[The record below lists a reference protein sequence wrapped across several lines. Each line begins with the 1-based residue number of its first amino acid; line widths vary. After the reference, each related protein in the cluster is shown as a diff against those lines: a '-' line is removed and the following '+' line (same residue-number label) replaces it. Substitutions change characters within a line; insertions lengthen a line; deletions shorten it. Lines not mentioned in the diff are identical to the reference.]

1 MSPGARPAG
10 TESEAAAAQAVQQ
23 MFDSIAP
30 RYDLLN
36 HLLSANLDRLWWWRA
51 ARSFRPILAR
61 ADAAVLD
68 LCCGTG
74 DMTMALL
81 KRRPAQA
88 RPVLAVDFS
97 PAMLQLAARKFAAHT
112 FAAKHVTVIE
122 TDALHLP
129 LTDGSLDLVT
139 SAFGFRNLVDY
150 EAGLAEIFRVLQPG
164 GELGILEFN
173 QPQGLLGKAYLF
185 YFQHVLPKI
194 GRLISRNS
202 SAYTYLPASVERFP
216 QPPRML
222 QMLQAAGFQDAL
234 WTSYSFGVA
243 GLYRARKPH

>member
-1 MSPGARPAG
+1 MSTGARPAG
-10 TESEAAAAQAVQQ
+10 TESEAAAAQAVQT

-68 LCCGTG
+68 VCCGTG
-74 DMTMALL
+74 DMTMSLL
-81 KRRPAQA
+81 KRRPAHA

-97 PAMLQLAARKFAAHT
+97 PAMLQRAAKKFAAHKC
-112 FAAKHVTVIE
+112 AADRVTVIE
-122 TDALHLP
+122 ADALHLP
-129 LTDGSLDLVT
+129 LADNSLDLVT

-150 EAGLAEIFRVLQPG
+150 EAGLAEIFRVLRPG

-173 QPQGLLGKAYLF
+173 QPQGLLGKAYLY
-185 YFQHVLPKI
+185 YFQRVLPKI
-194 GRLISRNS
+194 GRLISRNA
-202 SAYTYLPASVERFP
+202 SAYTYLPSSVEHFP

-222 QMLQAAGFQDAL
+222 QMLQAAGFEEAS
-234 WTSYSFGVA
+234 WTGYSLGVA